1 MKASALLPVMTLG
14 LLTARLPDRLSAQTR
29 PLQATDYYKMTFVGD
44 PVLSPDGRRAAFTVT
59 TIVEEKDR
67 RHSEIW
73 MVPTDGS
80 THPYRFTSPS
90 FEASAPTWSPN
101 GPVRRNHTSSS
112 LPSRWLVKASNAPSG
127 DQVGAEASNDGLV
140 KRYGCVEP
148 SVGTIQISLC
158 RRSFSSTMVVTVN
171 AARRPSGESTGSPTN
186 VILQ

>member
-1 MKASALLPVMTLG
+1 MRASALLPVVTLG
-14 LLTARLPDRLSAQTR
+14 LLTARPPDRLSAQTR
-29 PLQATDYYKMTFVGD
+29 PRQATDYCKMTFVGD

-90 FEASAPTWSPN
+90 FEASAPTWSPDGALLAFTSHREGSEDDVWFLRT
-101 GPVRRNHTSSS
+101 GPF
-112 LPSRWLVKASNAPSG
+112 G

-186 VILQ
+186 VIL